1 MDNHPN
7 KRYLLAI
14 DNGTQSVRAL
24 LFDLHGNLLGKGKV
38 ELQAYYSTQP
48 GWAEQDPEYYWA
60 KLGEACQQVWAQT
73 GIDRSQIAGVS
84 LTTQRGTVI
93 NVDAEGKP
101 LRPAILWLDQRQSE
115 VEGGIKGPWGW
126 LFKLVGAQGTVD
138 YFRAQAEANWIARHQ
153 PGVWAA
159 TDKFLLL
166 SGFLT
171 HRLCGRFVDSVGCCV
186 GYLPFDFKRLKW
198 AAPSDWKWQALA
210 VRPEQLPSL
219 HKPGETLGYITAEAA
234 GHTGIPEGLPLIA
247 AGADKACEVVGAGVV
262 DASTVCLSYGTTATI
277 TSTRSRYLEIVP
289 LIPPYP
295 SAVPDQYNCEVMIY
309 RGYWMVSWF
318 KNEFGL
324 REMQQA
330 KEQGIEPEQL
340 FDALVEAVPPGSMG
354 LMLQPYWSPG
364 IREPGVEA
372 KGAMIGFGDVHTR
385 AHIYRAILEG
395 LAYALRQGME
405 NIERRSKVSIKRLR
419 VAGGGSQSDAAMQ
432 LTANIFGLPAERP
445 HVYEAS
451 GLGAAICC
459 AVGLGLHADF
469 PSAIAAMTRVGAVF
483 HPQPEAQKIYE
494 QLYKGVYLRM
504 YRQLKPLY
512 QSIRKITG
520 YPA

>member
-1 MDNHPN
+1 
-7 KRYLLAI
+7 
-14 DNGTQSVRAL
+14 
-24 LFDLHGNLLGKGKV
+24 
-38 ELQAYYSTQP
+38 
-48 GWAEQDPEYYWA
+48 
-60 KLGEACQQVWAQT
+60 
-73 GIDRSQIAGVS
+73 
-84 LTTQRGTVI
+84 
-93 NVDAEGKP
+93 
-101 LRPAILWLDQRQSE
+101 
-115 VEGGIKGPWGW
+115 
-126 LFKLVGAQGTVD
+126 
-138 YFRAQAEANWIARHQ
+138 
-153 PGVWAA
+153 VWAA

-210 VRPEQLPSL
+210 VRPEQLPTL
-219 HKPGETLGYITAEAA
+219 QKPGETLGYITAEAA
-234 GHTGIPEGLPLIA
+234 RHTGIPEGLPLIA

-262 DASTVCLSYGTTATI
+262 DAGTVCLSYGTTATI

-295 SAVPDQYNCEVMIY
+295 SAVPDQFNCEVMIY

-340 FDALVEAVPPGSMG
+340 FDALVDAVPPGSMG

-405 NIERRSKVSIKRLR
+405 NIERRSKVSVKRLR

-459 AVGLGLHADF
+459 AVGLGLHTDF
-469 PSAIAAMTRVGAVF
+469 PTAIAAMTRVGAVF
-483 HPQPEAQKIYE
+483 TPQPDAQKIYE
-494 QLYKGVYLRM
+494 QLYKEVYLRM